1 VAQHGQHHRV
11 DLVGLAGQ
19 RREALDLLRVGDLD
33 VPALL
38 LERVVDE
45 PSTGHRLDHGA
56 DRLCVNVVDSSRER
70 SQRVE
75 VRRDGELV
83 EQFPVV
89 IQKTDIDL
97 ASTEIQSGVQH

>member
-1 VAQHGQHHRV
+1 MR
-11 DLVGLAGQ
+11 
-19 RREALDLLRVGDLD
+19 ALDLLRVGDLD

-45 PSTGHRLDHGA
+45 PSTSHRLDDGA
-56 DRLCVNVVDSSRER
+56 DGLCVNVVHSSRER

-83 EQFPVV
+83 ELFPVV
-89 IQKTDIDL
+89 IQKTDVDL
-97 ASTEIQSGVQH
+97 VSTEIQSGVQHCNGPPFVYR

>member
-1 VAQHGQHHRV
+1 
-11 DLVGLAGQ
+11 
-19 RREALDLLRVGDLD
+19 
-33 VPALL
+33 
-38 LERVVDE
+38 
-45 PSTGHRLDHGA
+45 
-56 DRLCVNVVDSSRER
+56 VNVVDSSRER